1 MAVVSAVI
9 GYLTLT
15 EGGRVDQPS
24 VPIVRVVVGA
34 LQFAVAGAAIL
45 AVMCAALGLKPGG
58 SRLLLVVRTHACMC
72 ACAYTYI
79 AVVHDQHI
87 VHSVVYFWAL
97 PAIERA

>member
-15 EGGRVDQPS
+15 EGGRVDQPY

-58 SRLLLVVRTHACMC
+58 SRLLLVVRTHVCMC
-72 ACAYTYI
+72 VCAYTLL
-79 AVVHDQHI
+79 
-87 VHSVVYFWAL
+87 WCR
-97 PAIERA
+97 PAYCAFSCLLRGFACQ